1 MEIFGWMYVLLF
13 VIWGISANMR
23 ESAGRKFSCVGSFL
37 VLWLIQ
43 ALRSTST
50 GTDLKASQGSTP
62 ILLQTKIAGWWY
74 DLMLVKLPCVSGPA
88 KRAHLPLF
96 SCSGRYRL

>member
-50 GTDLKASQGSTP
+50 GTDL
-62 ILLQTKIAGWWY
+62 I
-74 DLMLVKLPCVSGPA
+74 LVKM
-88 KRAHLPLF
+88 
-96 SCSGRYRL
+96 RLCNSKSRN